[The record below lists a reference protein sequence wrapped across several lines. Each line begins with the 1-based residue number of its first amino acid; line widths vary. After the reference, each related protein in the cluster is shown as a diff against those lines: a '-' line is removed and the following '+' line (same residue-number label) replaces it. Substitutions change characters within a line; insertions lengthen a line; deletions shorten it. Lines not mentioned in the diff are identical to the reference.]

1 MTRRLWSLALS
12 STLACVAPTLAAADV
27 PGLKPE
33 DAFDIEVATD
43 PRISPDGSKVVYVR
57 RWADVMTDRRYAN
70 LWIVDVASG
79 AQRGLTTGKCSDH
92 TPRWSP
98 DGRRIAFVSDCG
110 GSPQVRVAWLD
121 AGSSVAITNHVTAP
135 ANLAWS
141 PDGRSIAFTALV
153 PAKAPSVAEMPPPP
167 EGAKWAEPA
176 RVVNR
181 LVYRFN
187 GVGYLPEGF
196 SHVFVVPADGGTA
209 RQISSGDF
217 HHGVSSFGSASP
229 VWTPDGESILIS
241 ANRRP
246 DWDMEPLDTDV
257 WAFAVKD
264 GTARRVTDRRG
275 PDDAVAVSPD
285 GKRIAWVGFDDR
297 YQGYQVTRL
306 YTRDLAGGA
315 PRLLAADLD
324 RDAGEPAW
332 AADGSG
338 IYFTYDDHGR
348 TRLAVA
354 GLDGTVRTIADDL
367 GAGTSAYTGSGG
379 FSVARD
385 GSVAFAHAAWNRPG
399 DVAVLRAGA
408 RQPSVLTALNDDLL
422 AQRRLAAIE
431 PITVPSSKD
440 ALPIEAWILKPPGF
454 DPAKRYPLILEIHG
468 GPFAAY
474 GPLFDIEK
482 QAWAARG
489 YVIVYANP
497 RGSTS
502 YGETF
507 GNLIH
512 HAYPGDDFFDLDSVV
527 SAVVARGY
535 VDPSQ
540 LFVTGGSGGGVLT
553 CWMIG
558 RSDRFRAA
566 ATVYPVINWFS
577 WVLTSDIPAFGA
589 KYWFPGMPWEQTEHY
604 MRRSLFSVF
613 QNVKTP
619 TMVITGEADWRTPI
633 SESEQYYAALK
644 LKGVET
650 VLVRVPDEP
659 HGISVR
665 PSHHVAKML
674 NIVGWFEKYR
684 SGAK

>member
-1 MTRRLWSLALS
+1 MPPRLSILALFAA
-12 STLACVAPTLAAADV
+12 LACATPALAAEL
-27 PGLKPE
+27 PGLKAE

-43 PRISPDGSKVVYVR
+43 PQISPDGTKVVYVR
-57 RWADVMTDRRYAN
+57 RWADVMTDRRYSN
-70 LWIVDVASG
+70 LWIVDVAG
-79 AQRGLTTGKCSDH
+79 GTQRGLTTGKFGDS

-98 DGRRIAFVSDCG
+98 DGKRIAFVSDRG
-110 GSPQVRVAWLD
+110 GSPQIYVAWLD
-121 AGSSVAITNHVTAP
+121 SWTPVAITNHVTAP
-135 ANLAWS
+135 GNLAWS
-141 PDGRSIAFTALV
+141 PDGRTIAFTALV
-153 PAKAPSVAEMPPPP
+153 PGKAPSVASMPSPP

-176 RVVNR
+176 RVVDR

-187 GVGYLPEGF
+187 GAGYLPEGF

-209 RQISSGDF
+209 RQVSSGDF
-217 HHGVSSFGSASP
+217 HHGGSAFGGGSP
-229 VWTPDGESILIS
+229 VWTPDGQSILIS
-241 ANRRP
+241 ANRRH
-246 DWDMEPLDTDV
+246 DWDMEPLDSDV
-257 WAFAVKD
+257 WGFAVKD
-264 GTARRVTDRRG
+264 GAARRLTDRHG

-285 GKRIAWVGFDDR
+285 GKKIAWLGFDDR
-297 YQGYQVTRL
+297 YQGYQVTHL
-306 YTRDLAGGA
+306 YVRDLAGGEA
-315 PRLLAADLD
+315 RVLAADLD

-332 AADGSG
+332 APDGKG
-338 IYFTYDDHGR
+338 VYFSYDDHGR
-348 TRLAVA
+348 TKLALA
-354 GLDGTVRTIADDL
+354 GLDGALKTVAEDL
-367 GAGTSAYTGSGG
+367 GAGTSSYTGSGG

-385 GSVAFAHAAWNRPG
+385 GTVAFAHATWNRPG
-399 DVAVLRAGA
+399 DIALLRPGA
-408 RQPSVLTALNDDLL
+408 RQPSVLTALNDDLF
-422 AQRRLAAIE
+422 AQRRLATIEAIS
-431 PITVPSSKD
+431 VPSFKD
-440 ALPIEAWILKPPGF
+440 SLPIEAWILKPPGF

-482 QAWAARG
+482 QVWSAKG

-527 SAVVARGY
+527 TAVVGRGY
-535 VDPSQ
+535 VDPGQ

-577 WVLTSDIPAFGA
+577 WVLTSDIPSFGA
-589 KYWFPGMPWEQTEHY
+589 KYWFPGMPWDETEHY
-604 MRRSLFSVF
+604 MKRSLFSVF
-613 QNVKTP
+613 KNVKTP

-633 SESEQYYAALK
+633 SESEQYYTALK

-659 HGISVR
+659 HGIRAR

-674 NIVGWFEKYR
+674 NIVGWFETHR
-684 SGAK
+684 PGDR